1 MLQAGKSAVGGERLS
16 GAQNKPVGS
25 GDSRERSTSP
35 EQPATL
41 DAKSGDLAGVSHAY
55 PFLLPLP
62 FRGQGQSTAGR
73 RSSRRRRLPD
83 PSRSSPRGRVPV

>member
-35 EQPATL
+35 EQP
-41 DAKSGDLAGVSHAY
+41 VV
-55 PFLLPLP
+55 P
-62 FRGQGQSTAGR
+62 RVESTALR
-73 RSSRRRRLPD
+73 VKP
-83 PSRSSPRGRVPV
+83 PSCP